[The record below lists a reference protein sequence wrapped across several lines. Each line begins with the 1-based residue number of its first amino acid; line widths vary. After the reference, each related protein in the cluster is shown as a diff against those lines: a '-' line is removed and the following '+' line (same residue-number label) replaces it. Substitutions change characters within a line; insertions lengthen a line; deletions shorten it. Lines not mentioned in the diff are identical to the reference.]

1 VVELADFYRQVTN
14 LEDSA
19 LSTQMIPARIA
30 LVDDDPSIRRGVA
43 RMLELSGLRVT
54 TFASAEAL
62 MADDPGGAF
71 DCLVLDI
78 HLPGLS
84 GPECYGGLRAR
95 GGAPPAVFITAH
107 DVSET
112 QDMLQRVAPA
122 TCLRKPFRSKQLLEA
137 IRDALGTVARRSGR
151 F

>member
-1 VVELADFYRQVTN
+1 MTA
-14 LEDSA
+14 
-19 LSTQMIPARIA
+19 ARIA

-54 TFASAEAL
+54 TFGSAEDL
-62 MADDPGGAF
+62 LADDPGGAF

-95 GGAPPAVFITAH
+95 GEAPPAVFITAH
-107 DVSET
+107 DASET
-112 QDMLQRVAPA
+112 QEMLLRVAPA
-122 TCLRKPFRSKQLLEA
+122 ACLRKPFRRSDLLAA
-137 IRDALGTVARRSGR
+137 IQDAMDADSVQGPTPA
-151 F
+151 

>member
-1 VVELADFYRQVTN
+1 MNA
-14 LEDSA
+14 
-19 LSTQMIPARIA
+19 PARIA

-43 RMLELSGLRVT
+43 RMLELSGLQVT

-62 MADDPGGAF
+62 LAEDAAGAF

-84 GPECYGGLRAR
+84 GPECYGGLRSR
-95 GGAPPAVFITAH
+95 GDAPPAVFITAH
-107 DVSET
+107 DATET

-122 TCLRKPFRSKQLLEA
+122 ACLRKPFRSQQLLEA
-137 IRDALGTVARRSGR
+137 IRDALRTEPSGTPVHG
-151 F
+151 

>member
-1 VVELADFYRQVTN
+1 
-14 LEDSA
+14 
-19 LSTQMIPARIA
+19 MIAATRIA

-54 TFASAEAL
+54 TFGSAEAL
-62 MADDPGGAF
+62 LADDPSTAF

-95 GGAPPAVFITAH
+95 GQAPPAVFITAH
-107 DVSET
+107 DATET
-112 QDMLQRVAPA
+112 HDMLQRVAPA
-122 TCLRKPFRSKQLLEA
+122 ACLRKPFRSQQLLQA
-137 IRDALGTVARRSGR
+137 IRDAVDGTAAGRAPLG
-151 F
+151 

>member
-1 VVELADFYRQVTN
+1 
-14 LEDSA
+14 
-19 LSTQMIPARIA
+19 
-30 LVDDDPSIRRGVA
+30 
-43 RMLELSGLRVT
+43 MLELSGLRVT
-54 TFASAEAL
+54 TFGSAEDL
-62 MADDPGGAF
+62 MADDPGAAF

-112 QDMLQRVAPA
+112 HEMLQRVAPA
-122 TCLRKPFRSKQLLEA
+122 TCLRKPFRSKQLLQA
-137 IRDALGTVARRSGR
+137 IRDALGNETRGPRRL
-151 F
+151 